1 MNLSK
6 TSQYALKILNYMVIN
21 EGDVFT
27 AKSLNAK
34 LKIPHQYLRRLLT
47 KLSNRGLIK
56 GGKGRGGGY
65 IIAKSYDSIFLAD
78 VLKATGEPE
87 IFNSCIFGFS
97 DCLLAESCRIHDKW
111 SEARENI
118 IQVLQTTNL
127 SHLKKDKSNNI
138 KNKNLKTK
146 RKKNYG

>member
-1 MNLSK
+1 MNLTK

-21 EGDVFT
+21 EGNVFT
-27 AKSLNAK
+27 AQSLHNK

-47 KLSNRGLIK
+47 KLSNKGLIK

-65 IIAKSYDSIFLAD
+65 LIAKNYDSIFLAD
-78 VLKATGEPE
+78 ILKATGESE

-97 DCLLAESCRIHDKW
+97 DCLLAKKCIIHDKW
-111 SEARENI
+111 SEAREI
-118 IQVLQTTNL
+118 VTQVLQTTNL
-127 SHLKKDKSNNI
+127 GHLKKDKLNNF

-146 RKKNYG
+146 KKKNYG